1 MNEEITIIAEQ
12 CAKLE
17 KKLSESRPFERWSVA
32 QDGKPGDGRVIVN
45 STGRAIGDFMAL
57 EDAQAFVAAHNGE

>member
-17 KKLSESRPFERWSVA
+17 KRLQKWAIARDGDEGQARIVVESTT
-32 QDGKPGDGRVIVN
+32 K
-45 STGRAIGDFMAL
+45 AIGGFMTEA
-57 EDAQAFVAAHNGE
+57 EAQEFIAAHNGE